1 MSSVYRGVYGI
12 YEIKGEIQGPSQ
24 PTLYVGTYTHGDEL
38 LSGSPI
44 LALLKGD
51 IRLKRGRILLA
62 INNLEATQMGLRVV
76 PGEIDFNRLP
86 LEDVM
91 TGPTSNPSL
100 SMQRL
105 QTLGKIVLEATHAL
119 EIHTTPSKPYP
130 AMRLPIKG
138 DQAFSEA
145 IDAEISILNITHFQ
159 KDCRDPEGSRTLAFG
174 DYIGGLENP
183 IPVVELEG
191 GGPQTVENNPR
202 LYQSI
207 LSATLSVLARL
218 DMIDPEEY
226 GIKPKN
232 IIRKVYEVIDWQWA
246 PPGYVLHRL
255 FEPFAYLKKGDV
267 VMEDGI
273 DSGLPPILMPEE
285 GHLVLHPS
293 YKLKDGKPVPS
304 TYPRDWFISKPVRVE
319 SVEAL
324 YSFGISMQGSA
335 LS

>member
-1 MSSVYRGVYGI
+1 MSSVYRGVHGI

-44 LALLKGD
+44 LPLLKGD

-62 INNLEATQMGLRVV
+62 VNNLEATQMGLRMV

-91 TGPTSNPSL
+91 TSSDSNPSL
-100 SMQRL
+100 SLQRL
-105 QTLGKIVLEATHAL
+105 QSLGKIVLEASHGF
-119 EIHTTPSKPYP
+119 EIHTTPSKPYL

-145 IDAEISILNITHFQ
+145 IDAEISILNITQFQ
-159 KDCRDPEGSRTLAFG
+159 KDCRDPDGPCTLAFG
-174 DYIGGLENP
+174 NYIGGLENP

-191 GGPQTVENNPR
+191 GGPQTAENNPL
-202 LYQSI
+202 LYESI
-207 LSATLSVLARL
+207 LRALLSVLARL
-218 DMIDPEEY
+218 DMIDAEEY
-226 GIKPKN
+226 GLSPKT

-246 PPGYVLHRL
+246 SPGYVLPRL

-267 VMEDGI
+267 VMQDGT
-273 DSGLPPILMPEE
+273 DSGLPPILMPED

-293 YKLKDGKPVPS
+293 YKIKDGKPMPS
-304 TYPRDWFISKPVRVE
+304 THPKDWFVSKPVHLE
-319 SVEAL
+319 SVEVL
-324 YSFGISMQGSA
+324 
-335 LS
+335 